1 MKKLIQKCL
10 VVTLLILSA
19 SQVKAQW
26 AVFDA
31 NNFTQ
36 TLKLAGEAA
45 QQTKYLSDTYKEIKK
60 ANEVLTKISNTLSN
74 VSMISEIIQEQMTLV
89 GRGTNILKNIR
100 NNKNSSPRLL
110 SQFTKNIDD
119 IMIANKSNVEFL
131 KSFMKEG
138 LSMSDGERLQLALE
152 VRKQTKERDAEL
164 KALDTHAKQVFET
177 LGVYKSM
184 KR

>member
-10 VVTLLILSA
+10 IVTLLILAS

-31 NNFTQ
+31 SNFAQ

-45 QQTKYLSDTYKEIKK
+45 QQTKYLSDTFKEVKK
-60 ANEVLTKISNTLSN
+60 ANETLTKISNALTN
-74 VSMISEIIQEQMTLV
+74 VSIISEIVQEQMTLV
-89 GRGTNILKNIR
+89 GRGTNTLKNIR
-100 NNKNSSPRLL
+100 NHKNSNPKLL
-110 SQFTKNIDD
+110 AQFTKNIDD
-119 IMIANKSNVEFL
+119 IMLANKSNVEFL

-164 KALDTHAKQVFET
+164 RAIDSHARVVFET

-184 KR
+184 RK